1 MNLYSQLILAQNW
14 RWLQVGVRMKSSRY
28 NYLTRALEKGF
39 QLGEKPITAET
50 AKSVLSPDLNALEPN
65 LARHGYNVTVLCDY
79 LNTRRSEIKSY
90 LRGQLNPTRQ
100 EEINKEVQK
109 LGVLI

>member
-1 MNLYSQLILAQNW
+1 
-14 RWLQVGVRMKSSRY
+14 MKSSRY